1 MQPALFDTSI
11 YITALRMG
19 EEAAL
24 GLRRL
29 AGGAPVWLSSVVLE

>member
-1 MQPALFDTSI
+1 MQPMLFDASI

-24 GLRRL
+24 NLRRI
-29 AGGAPVWLSSVVLE
+29 VR